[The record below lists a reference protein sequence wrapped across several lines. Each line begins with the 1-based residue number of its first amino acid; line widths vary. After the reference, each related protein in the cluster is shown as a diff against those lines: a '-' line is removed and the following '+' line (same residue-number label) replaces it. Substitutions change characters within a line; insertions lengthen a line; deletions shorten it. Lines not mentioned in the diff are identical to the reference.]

1 MCLIRFF
8 NALNR
13 YADGGFIRRKYL
25 LSDYYEYHESMQYV
39 PEDSIYVEEW
49 VKGNEVRRRLLYE
62 GERITQFIGNPFA
75 RVKTPWTWIGDD
87 STGVD
92 ITSAVNRYMMVGN
105 RIELDLLFRFL
116 RIHNDLKIVYQDAS
130 SGVDVVFP
138 NEGIRIVADESV

>member
-25 LSDYYEYHESMQYV
+25 LSDYDEYHESMQYV

-62 GERITQFIGNPFA
+62 GDRITQFTGNPFA
-75 RVKTPWTWIGDD
+75 RVKTPWTWIGDA
-87 STGVD
+87 STDVD
-92 ITSAVNRYMMVGN
+92 ITTAVDRYMMVGN

-116 RIHNDLKIVYQDAS
+116 RMHNDLKIVYQDAS